1 MGLLKSHMRITAYI
15 PNGVVRITETVDIG
29 SVTLVGGR
37 DLVEP
42 VTLSTLENDI
52 DDLHCADPLDQ
63 SLATSTAL
71 VASGAVPFHGDTG
84 GGTDNYA
91 SGVFFWLRNHLH
103 AICRFLGH
111 GLSIL

>member
-1 MGLLKSHMRITAYI
+1 MTITAYI
-15 PNGVVRITETVDIG
+15 PKGVTRITETVDIG

-42 VTLSTLENDI
+42 VTFVALENDI
-52 DDLHCADPLDQ
+52 DDLQCADPLDQ

-71 VASGAVPFHGDTG
+71 VASGAAPVHGGTG
-84 GGTDNYA
+84 GGADKDG
-91 SGVFFWLRNHLH
+91 SGAFFWLRNHLH

-111 GLSIL
+111 GLYSVPRI

>member
-1 MGLLKSHMRITAYI
+1 MTITAYI
-15 PNGVVRITETVDIG
+15 PKGKHTITGTVDIG
-29 SVTLVGGR
+29 SVTLVGGG
-37 DLVEP
+37 DFVKS

-84 GGTDNYA
+84 GVADNYG
-91 SGVFFWLRNHLH
+91 SGAFFWLRNHLH
-103 AICRFLGH
+103 AVCRFIGH
-111 GLSIL
+111 GQ